1 MQINLK
7 KEKKKQKIILA
18 LKDNLKKR
26 KTFQEKTKKKIK
38 SIK

>member
-7 KEKKKQKIILA
+7 KEKKKQKIIQA

-26 KTFQEKTKKKIK
+26 KTFQEKNKKKIK
-38 SIK
+38 NTK